1 MYLLDTNICIYI
13 IAQRST
19 DLIDKFKA
27 SKLEGKIGISAITYA
42 ELQYGIA
49 KSIRRSENQMAL
61 AQFLIPLKTYEF
73 NEKAGTIF
81 GEIKASLEKKGKV
94 IGPYDMLIAAH
105 AMSLNATLITNN
117 EAEFRRIENLKVENW
132 L

>member
-13 IAQRST
+13 IAKRST
-19 DLIDKFKA
+19 ELIDKFKGA
-27 SKLEGKIGISAITYA
+27 KLEGKIGISAITYA
-42 ELQYGIA
+42 ELQYGVS
-49 KSIRRSENQMAL
+49 KSSRQSENQMAL

-73 NEKAGTIF
+73 NEKAGALF
-81 GEIKASLEKKGKV
+81 GEIRASLEKKGKV
-94 IGPYDMLIAAH
+94 IGAYDMLIAAH

-117 EAEFRRIENLKVENW
+117 EGEFRRIENLKIENW

>member
-13 IAQRST
+13 IGKRST
-19 DLIDKFKA
+19 ALIDKFKTA
-27 SKLEGKIGISAITYA
+27 KLEGKIGISAITYA

-49 KSIRRSENQMAL
+49 KSMKKSENQIAL

-73 NEKAGTIF
+73 NEKAGIIF
-81 GEIKASLEKKGKV
+81 GDIKASLEAMGKV

-117 EAEFRRIENLKVENW
+117 EAEFRRIDGLKVENW